1 MTMTMI
7 LRITAALAA
16 IQGIAHGALF
26 LGAKPRHGPA
36 EEAVVAAMKTNR
48 FDFAG
53 ATRSYWDFY
62 TGYGIEAA
70 GACLIE
76 AVLLWQLARIAGTQP
91 ATVRPILL
99 LLVFANLA
107 HIALTARYFFYVPIV
122 FDVALIACL
131 GWALAM
137 GR

>member
-26 LGAKPRHGPA
+26 LTAKPRHGPA
-36 EEAVVAAMKTNR
+36 EEAVVAAMKANR

-53 ATRSYWDFY
+53 A
-62 TGYGIEAA
+62 
-70 GACLIE
+70 
-76 AVLLWQLARIAGTQP
+76 QP

-122 FDVALIACL
+122 FDGALIACL
-131 GWALAM
+131 GWAVAM